1 MADNGNSDLTF
12 TSKLWKAAD
21 KLRQNSATRVINM
34 HSFKEKES
42 DYSLPLGAV
51 WLMNSI
57 SEYKGKQELYTRQSP
72 QILNALV
79 KIALIES
86 AESSNRIEGVVVDR
100 NRLQPLIIG
109 NSRPRDRSEE
119 EVAGY
124 RRALDLIHKKY
135 ASIEIT
141 PETILK
147 LHRLSRGESGDAG
160 EWKSKNNDII
170 RINTDG
176 TVDIIFKPVPA
187 DQTPGAMEQLCLLY
201 RHSLSKFKYP
211 PLYAVACLILDF
223 LCIHPFRDGNGR
235 VSRLLTL
242 LALYQ
247 HGYEVG
253 KYISLER
260 TVEQSKETY
269 YESLNKSSQKW
280 HQAKHDINPWLHYFL
295 GTVLSAYKEFEERSV
310 ALKPTRGVKTELI
323 KQAIKNQ
330 IGEFT
335 LSDIMNGCPGI
346 SRDMIR
352 LVFRQLASE
361 KLIICLGKG
370 KSAKWKKL

>member
-1 MADNGNSDLTF
+1 M
-12 TSKLWKAAD
+12 
-21 KLRQNSATRVINM
+21 R
-34 HSFKEKES
+34 SFKEKDS

-57 SEYKGKQELYTRQSP
+57 SEYKGKQELYTQQSP
-72 QILNALV
+72 QILDELV
-79 KIALIES
+79 KMALIES
-86 AESSNRIEGVVVDR
+86 AESSNRIEGVTVDR
-100 NRLQPLIIG
+100 SRLHPLIIG

-124 RRALDLIHKKY
+124 RRALDLIHNKH
-135 ASIEIT
+135 ASIDIT
-141 PETILK
+141 PQIILQ
-147 LHRLSRGESGDAG
+147 LHRLSRGETGDAG
-160 EWKSKNNDII
+160 EWKSKNNEII
-170 RINTDG
+170 RINSDG

-187 DQTPGAMEQLCLLY
+187 DQTPGAMDQLCLLY
-201 RHSLSKFKYP
+201 RHSLSEFRYP

-260 TVEQSKETY
+260 TIEQSKETY

-280 HQAKHDINPWLHYFL
+280 NQAKHDIDPWLHYFL
-295 GTVLSAYKEFEERSV
+295 GTVLSAYKEFEERAAS
-310 ALKPTRGVKTELI
+310 LKPTRGAKTELI
-323 KQAIKNQ
+323 KQAIENQ
-330 IGEFT
+330 IGEFS
-335 LSDIMNGCPGI
+335 LSDIMNACPGI

-352 LVFRQLASE
+352 LVFQQLAAD
-361 KLIICLGKG
+361 KRIRCLGKG